1 MFRPFAIFVGLRYT
15 RAKRRTHFISFIS
28 AISIVGITIGI
39 TALITVLSVMNGFE
53 GELRQR
59 ILGMASHATVSDYD
73 NQLMDWPELREQ
85 LLEEEHVLGA
95 APYVNGQAMLSFGGY
110 STGALIRGIS
120 PELEPTVSTLH
131 EHVGEGSITALQPG
145 KFGIVLGRE
154 LAILLGVELGD
165 KVNVIVPQVSVTPAG
180 VMPRMRRFE
189 VVGIF
194 WVDMQE
200 YDRGLAIM
208 HMDDASTL
216 FRMSGAVTGL
226 RLMLDDMD
234 RAPIIAYQI
243 GNRLP
248 GIYRISDWTKKN
260 ANFFRAV
267 KMEKT
272 VMFVILTLIVAVAA
286 FNIVSTLVMVVTD
299 KQSDIAILRTIGAT
313 PATIMAVF
321 IVQGLVIG
329 LFGTLLGAVG
339 GVSLAMTVE
348 TVVPAIE
355 HFFNVQFLPPD
366 VYYISVLPSEV
377 HWPDVI
383 MICSVS
389 FVMTLL
395 ATIYPAWRASRV
407 QPAEALRYE

>member
-272 VMFVILTLIVAVAA
+272 VMLPWRHLILSQLW
-286 FNIVSTLVMVVTD
+286 S
-299 KQSDIAILRTIGAT
+299 
-313 PATIMAVF
+313 
-321 IVQGLVIG
+321 
-329 LFGTLLGAVG
+329 
-339 GVSLAMTVE
+339 
-348 TVVPAIE
+348 
-355 HFFNVQFLPPD
+355 
-366 VYYISVLPSEV
+366 
-377 HWPDVI
+377 W
-383 MICSVS
+383 
-389 FVMTLL
+389 
-395 ATIYPAWRASRV
+395 W
-407 QPAEALRYE
+407 